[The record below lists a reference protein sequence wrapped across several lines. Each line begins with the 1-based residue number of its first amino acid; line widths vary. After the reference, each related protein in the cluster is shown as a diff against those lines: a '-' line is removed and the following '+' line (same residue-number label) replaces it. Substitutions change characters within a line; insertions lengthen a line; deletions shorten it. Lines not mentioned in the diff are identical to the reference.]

1 MSYRSHCLL
10 SVLADTLSLQCPSGH
25 MLTCRT
31 RRSPRR
37 PRVNFPNSRS
47 IRWSFFNP
55 LCSLEA
61 RRRMSNPN
69 PPIPTLHRY
78 PSIPIRKANPILPKR
93 IGSLVTRPLRS
104 RCRSKEG
111 KRSRNPNQGA
121 CNYQPRKPH
130 WSMFTS
136 GSDET
141 SRSTVL

>member
-37 PRVNFPNSRS
+37 PRINFPNSRS

-55 LCSLEA
+55 LGSPKA
-61 RRRMSNPN
+61 RRRMFNPN

-78 PSIPIRKANPILPKR
+78 SSIPLRKTNPLLPKR
-93 IGSLVTRPLRS
+93 IGSLVSRPLRS
-104 RCRSKEG
+104 RCRGKEG
-111 KRSRNPNQGA
+111 KRSWNTNQSFG
-121 CNYQPRKPH
+121 NHQPRKPY
-130 WSMFTS
+130 WSLFTC
-136 GSDET
+136 
-141 SRSTVL
+141 